1 MQAAVE
7 QVIAKANKGH
17 ALVSAVCYSLR
28 YDKHHHSPAL
38 SQRCGHILQLWKSTL
53 PPSSEIFKFSDRRG
67 LDLRA
72 VIAPPSH
79 ESISRVQLLFI
90 AGPM

>member
-28 YDKHHHSPAL
+28 YDKRHHSPAL
-38 SQRCGHILQLWKSTL
+38 SQRCGHILQLWKSCVL
-53 PPSSEIFKFSDRRG
+53 PHYLLHLRYSSFRTDG
-67 LDLRA
+67 A
-72 VIAPPSH
+72 
-79 ESISRVQLLFI
+79 
-90 AGPM
+90 